1 MRVRENVILLSEFL
15 PFCFKYNPDIID
27 NVVRP
32 SATGKLTCT
41 GPVRF
46 VRFSISGTQ
55 VLVTTECLECLSIW
69 HFSVAQGH
77 GAKYKVYLTVSA
89 SWQ

>member
-15 PFCFKYNPDIID
+15 PFCFKHNPNIID
-27 NVVRP
+27 NVERP
-32 SATGKLTCT
+32 SGTGKLTCT
-41 GPVRF
+41 EPVRF
-46 VRFSISGTQ
+46 VRFSISRTQ
-55 VLVTTECLECLSIW
+55 VFVTTECLQCLNIW

-77 GAKYKVYLTVSA
+77 GAKYKVYSTVSV